1 MTNRQQRRR
10 GDSNK
15 PAKPGQKNW
24 MLWAG
29 AAVVVLAIA
38 FVAFVAFGPES
49 ADDADKSA
57 LVSGG
62 SVIGDPNARV
72 TLVEFADF
80 Q

>member
-1 MTNRQQRRR
+1 
-10 GDSNK
+10 
-15 PAKPGQKNW
+15 

-49 ADDADKSA
+49 GDDADKSA

-72 TLVEFADF
+72 TLVEFTDF